1 MKNDVIITGF
11 SNPTSEGVILHLNK
25 TSTLKTGN
33 VANNKFWVSWDKI
46 GKLLFDGY
54 TDATE
59 VSERNEL
66 KKMTFETEYDLKELK
81 EELSEL
87 FDENGK
93 RYTGVILSNRQAE
106 LMNALILKLEKEC
119 ESLSDQLNFLR
130 HAKQLIIKG
139 YFE

>member
-33 VANNKFWVSWDKI
+33 VANNEFWVSWDKI

-66 KKMTFETEYDLKELK
+66 RK
-81 EELSEL
+81 
-87 FDENGK
+87 
-93 RYTGVILSNRQAE
+93 
-106 LMNALILKLEKEC
+106 
-119 ESLSDQLNFLR
+119 
-130 HAKQLIIKG
+130 
-139 YFE
+139 